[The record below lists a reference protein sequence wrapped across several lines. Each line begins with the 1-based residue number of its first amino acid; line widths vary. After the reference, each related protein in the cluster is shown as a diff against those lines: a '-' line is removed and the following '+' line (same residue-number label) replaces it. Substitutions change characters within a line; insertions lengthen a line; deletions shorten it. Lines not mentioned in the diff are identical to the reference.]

1 MCILL
6 YYWANKMMM
15 NVVNTD
21 HERVYG
27 KRPDDAAAC
36 GFFSL
41 TATTSAL
48 LHASLA
54 TLSVHNKPARRHK

>member
-1 MCILL
+1 
-6 YYWANKMMM
+6 MMM

-36 GFFSL
+36 GSFSL
-41 TATTSAL
+41 TTTTSAL

-54 TLSVHNKPARRHK
+54 MLSVHNKPARRHE

>member
-1 MCILL
+1 MLS

-15 NVVNTD
+15 NAVNTD

-41 TATTSAL
+41 TTATSAL
-48 LHASLA
+48 LHALLA
-54 TLSVHNKPARRHK
+54 TLSVHNKPPRRHE